1 MDKQKTMYGQYS
13 GQQPQ
18 SYFAP
23 KSLPVSQ
30 MASQANSPNTKKH
43 LLTSKQQLGPSIKQQ
58 ALSMQTS
65 PQKVKSNLSQMPSF
79 H

>member
-18 SYFAP
+18 NYFAP

-43 LLTSKQQLGPSIKQQ
+43 LLTSKQQLGPSIKQ
-58 ALSMQTS
+58 
-65 PQKVKSNLSQMPSF
+65 
-79 H
+79 